1 MIDTAAISH
10 IKTILYI
17 RTISHIKTISLR
29 AQITVMAAMVF
40 MIVVSFVTT
49 CVDSAAMS
57 GYNTIIKQSCSLSD
71 ESVFA
76 AYSNDLLEQ
85 FDIFALKKSDI
96 INEKI
101 PQYIKENIKTYSKD
115 LSLTEASYT
124 GYKYMTDNG
133 GYGVEEQ
140 IIKYM
145 KSGGYADVVK
155 NYNAVNNR
163 IKESDAVRRVTEA
176 ICSTQAAAGESS
188 SVMSLLINTCS
199 DMDEKENEISSMVAE
214 CKKNMDELYYMYEA
228 ADVNILSK
236 YSRKIERISDEIH
249 NISQDIL
256 YQASSYEELR
266 TKSEQSI
273 RECHEKL
280 NFNRSDISDELYQE
294 LSEDID
300 RLYTEYG
307 DADVLSEGYIRDS
320 VDNDNSIIENIV
332 GNMQAVQDICMKIS
346 EPDVEKQEY
355 ITKIEKIYE
364 DIESEINGFS
374 IKTIVQEYEQY
385 TFRADDYNTSI
396 TSLNKIYQMLKEGAA
411 GLVIDGEISD
421 KSMDYSDLADTCVS
435 GSYGGDC
442 ISNIDI
448 RQALVSEYI
457 ISRYACYTDYIEKN
471 GQQTGYIEKKDRAA
485 GRLLDYEIEYILCG
499 RQSDK
504 DNLNEVIFKL
514 VLIREGLN
522 LSYLVTDVQ
531 KKNECFG
538 LALQLLGYTGNMVLI
553 KAAQY
558 FIMSI
563 WAYAESVMELRELY
577 AGESIATVKNADN
590 WITDINT
597 VISSGA
603 AGLKTSL
610 FSDKNK
616 TGKETGS
623 TAGYNSLDYMDYM
636 RILLLIKDRT
646 ARNAGIMSAME
657 MVMIALGHEDFRM
670 KEYIYEASGTAV
682 FIYVKNGQTY
692 SQKLEYSYI

>member
-1 MIDTAAISH
+1 
-10 IKTILYI
+10 
-17 RTISHIKTISLR
+17 
-29 AQITVMAAMVF
+29 
-40 MIVVSFVTT
+40 
-49 CVDSAAMS
+49 
-57 GYNTIIKQSCSLSD
+57 
-71 ESVFA
+71 
-76 AYSNDLLEQ
+76 
-85 FDIFALKKSDI
+85 
-96 INEKI
+96 
-101 PQYIKENIKTYSKD
+101 
-115 LSLTEASYT
+115 
-124 GYKYMTDNG
+124 MTDNG

-155 NYNAVNNR
+155 NYNVVNNR

-199 DMDEKENEISSMVAE
+199 DMDEKENEITSMVAE

-228 ADVNILSK
+228 DDVNILSQ

-300 RLYTEYG
+300 RLYTEYD

-396 TSLNKIYQMLKEGAA
+396 TSLNKIYQILKEGAA

-435 GSYGGDC
+435 GSYGGDG

-457 ISRYACYTDYIEKN
+457 ISRYAGYTDYIEKN
-471 GQQTGYIEKKDRAA
+471 GQQTGYIEKNDRSA

-504 DNLNEVIFKL
+504 DNLNEVLFKL

-616 TGKETGS
+616 AGKETGS
-623 TAGYNSLDYMDYM
+623 AAGYNSLDYMDYM

-657 MVMIALGHEDFRM
+657 LVMIALGHEDFRM

>member
-1 MIDTAAISH
+1 MINTAAISH
-10 IKTILYI
+10 IKTI
-17 RTISHIKTISLR
+17 SHIRTISLR

-228 ADVNILSK
+228 DDVNILSK

-307 DADVLSEGYIRDS
+307 DANVLSEGYIRDS

-396 TSLNKIYQMLKEGAA
+396 TSLNKIYQILKEGAA

-421 KSMDYSDLADTCVS
+421 KSIDYSDLADTCVS
-435 GSYGGDC
+435 GSYGGDG

-457 ISRYACYTDYIEKN
+457 ISRYAGYTDYIEKN
-471 GQQTGYIEKKDRAA
+471 GQQTGYIEKNDRSA

-504 DNLNEVIFKL
+504 DNLNEVLFKL

-616 TGKETGS
+616 AGEETGS

>member
-1 MIDTAAISH
+1 MINTAAISH
-10 IKTILYI
+10 IKTISYI
-17 RTISHIKTISLR
+17 RTISLK

-40 MIVVSFVTT
+40 MLVVSFVTT
-49 CVDSAAMS
+49 CVNSAAMS

-133 GYGVEEQ
+133 GYGVEKQ

-188 SVMSLLINTCS
+188 SVMSMLINTCS

-228 ADVNILSK
+228 DDVNILSQ

-280 NFNRSDISDELYQE
+280 NFHRSDISDELYQE

-396 TSLNKIYQMLKEGAA
+396 TSLNKIYQILKEGAA

-435 GSYGGDC
+435 GSYGGDG

-457 ISRYACYTDYIEKN
+457 ISRYAGYTDYIEKK
-471 GQQTGYIEKKDRAA
+471 GQQTGYIEKKDRAV

-504 DNLNEVIFKL
+504 DNLNEVLFKL

-553 KAAQY
+553 KAVQY

-603 AGLKTSL
+603 AGLKTGL
-610 FSDKNK
+610 FSDKK
-616 TGKETGS
+616 KAGKETGS

-646 ARNAGIMSAME
+646 ERNAGIMSAME
-657 MVMIALGHEDFRM
+657 LVMIALGHEDFRM

>member
-1 MIDTAAISH
+1 MINTAA
-10 IKTILYI
+10 
-17 RTISHIKTISLR
+17 ISHIKTISLR

-228 ADVNILSK
+228 DDVNILSK

-307 DADVLSEGYIRDS
+307 DADVLSEGYIMDS

-332 GNMQAVQDICMKIS
+332 GNMQAVQDIYMKMS

-355 ITKIEKIYE
+355 ITKIEKIYK

-396 TSLNKIYQMLKEGAA
+396 TSLNKIYQILKEGAA
-411 GLVIDGEISD
+411 GLVLDGEISD

-435 GSYGGDC
+435 GSCGGDG

-457 ISRYACYTDYIEKN
+457 ISRYAGYTDYIEKN
-471 GQQTGYIEKKDRAA
+471 GQQTGYIEKNDRAV

-504 DNLNEVIFKL
+504 DNLNEVLFKL

-616 TGKETGS
+616 AGKETGS
-623 TAGYNSLDYMDYM
+623 TVGYNSLDYMDYM

-657 MVMIALGHEDFRM
+657 LVMIALGHEDFRM

>member
-1 MIDTAAISH
+1 MINTAAISH
-10 IKTILYI
+10 LKTISYI
-17 RTISHIKTISLR
+17 RTISLR

-40 MIVVSFVTT
+40 MLVVSFVTT

-96 INEKI
+96 VNEKI

-228 ADVNILSK
+228 DDVNILSQ

-249 NISQDIL
+249 IISQDIL

-300 RLYTEYG
+300 RLYKEYD

-396 TSLNKIYQMLKEGAA
+396 TSLNKIYQILKEGAA

-421 KSMDYSDLADTCVS
+421 KTIDYSDLADTCVS
-435 GSYGGDC
+435 GSYGGDG

-457 ISRYACYTDYIEKN
+457 ISRYAGYTDYIEKN
-471 GQQTGYIEKKDRAA
+471 GQQTGYIEKNDRSA

-504 DNLNEVIFKL
+504 DNLNEVLFKL

-616 TGKETGS
+616 AGEETGS

-657 MVMIALGHEDFRM
+657 LVMIALGHEDFRM

-682 FIYVKNGQTY
+682 FVYVKNGQTY

>member
-1 MIDTAAISH
+1 MINTAVISH
-10 IKTILYI
+10 IKTISYI
-17 RTISHIKTISLR
+17 RTISLR

-40 MIVVSFVTT
+40 MLVVSFVTT

-214 CKKNMDELYYMYEA
+214 CKKNMDELHYMYEA
-228 ADVNILSK
+228 DDVNILSK

-300 RLYTEYG
+300 RLYTEYD

-396 TSLNKIYQMLKEGAA
+396 TSLNKIYQILKEGAA

-435 GSYGGDC
+435 GSYGGDG

-457 ISRYACYTDYIEKN
+457 ISRYAGYTDYIEKN
-471 GQQTGYIEKKDRAA
+471 GQQTGYIEKEDHAA

-504 DNLNEVIFKL
+504 DNLNEVLFKL
-514 VLIREGLN
+514 VMIREGLN

-603 AGLKTSL
+603 AGLKTGL
-610 FSDKNK
+610 FSDKK
-616 TGKETGS
+616 KAGEKTGS

-646 ARNAGIMSAME
+646 ERNAGIMSAME
-657 MVMIALGHEDFRM
+657 LVMIALGHEDFRM

>member
-1 MIDTAAISH
+1 MINTAA
-10 IKTILYI
+10 
-17 RTISHIKTISLR
+17 ISHIKTISLR

-40 MIVVSFVTT
+40 MLVVSFVTT

-96 INEKI
+96 VNEKI

-124 GYKYMTDNG
+124 AYKYMTDNG

-163 IKESDAVRRVTEA
+163 IKESDAVRRVTET

-199 DMDEKENEISSMVAE
+199 DMDEKENEISRKVAE
-214 CKKNMDELYYMYEA
+214 CKKNMDELYYTYEA
-228 ADVNILSK
+228 ADVNILSQ
-236 YSRKIERISDEIH
+236 YIRKIKRISNEIH

-256 YQASSYEELR
+256 YHASSYEELR

-307 DADVLSEGYIRDS
+307 DADVLSEEYIRDS

-332 GNMQAVQDICMKIS
+332 GNMQAVRDICMKIS

-396 TSLNKIYQMLKEGAA
+396 TSLNKIYQILKEGAA

-421 KSMDYSDLADTCVS
+421 KSIAYSDLADTCVS
-435 GSYGGDC
+435 GSYGGDG

-457 ISRYACYTDYIEKN
+457 ISRYAGYTDYIEKN
-471 GQQTGYIEKKDRAA
+471 DRAA

-504 DNLNEVIFKL
+504 DNLNEVLFKL

-597 VISSGA
+597 VISGGA

-616 TGKETGS
+616 AGKETGS

-657 MVMIALGHEDFRM
+657 LVMIALGHEDFRM

-682 FIYVKNGQTY
+682 FVYVKNGQTY

>member
-1 MIDTAAISH
+1 MINTAAISH
-10 IKTILYI
+10 IKTISYI
-17 RTISHIKTISLR
+17 RTISLR

-188 SVMSLLINTCS
+188 SVMSLLISTCS

-214 CKKNMDELYYMYEA
+214 CKKNMDELHYMYEA
-228 ADVNILSK
+228 DDVNILSQ

-435 GSYGGDC
+435 GSYGGDG

-616 TGKETGS
+616 AGKETGN

>member
-1 MIDTAAISH
+1 MINTAVISH
-10 IKTILYI
+10 IKTISYI
-17 RTISHIKTISLR
+17 RTISLR

-40 MIVVSFVTT
+40 MLVVSFVTT

-155 NYNAVNNR
+155 NYNVVNNR

-228 ADVNILSK
+228 DDVNILSQ

-256 YQASSYEELR
+256 YHASSYEELR

-280 NFNRSDISDELYQE
+280 NFNRGDISDELYQE

-307 DADVLSEGYIRDS
+307 DANVLSEEYIRDS

-346 EPDVEKQEY
+346 EHDVEKQEY

-396 TSLNKIYQMLKEGAA
+396 TSLNKIYQILKEGAA

-421 KSMDYSDLADTCVS
+421 KAIAYSDLADTCVS
-435 GSYGGDC
+435 GSYGGDG

-457 ISRYACYTDYIEKN
+457 ISRYAGYTDYIEKN
-471 GQQTGYIEKKDRAA
+471 GQQTGYIEKEDHAA

-504 DNLNEVIFKL
+504 DNLNEVLFKL
-514 VLIREGLN
+514 ILIREGLN

-616 TGKETGS
+616 AGKETGS

-636 RILLLIKDRT
+636 RILLLVKDRT

-657 MVMIALGHEDFRM
+657 LVMIALGHEDFRM

-682 FIYVKNGQTY
+682 FVYVKNGQTY

>member
-1 MIDTAAISH
+1 MINTAAISH
-10 IKTILYI
+10 IKTISYI
-17 RTISHIKTISLR
+17 RTISLR

-49 CVDSAAMS
+49 CVNSAAMS

-176 ICSTQAAAGESS
+176 ICSTQAAASESS

-228 ADVNILSK
+228 DDVNILSQ

-256 YQASSYEELR
+256 YHASSYEELR

-280 NFNRSDISDELYQE
+280 NFNRGDISDELYQE

-307 DADVLSEGYIRDS
+307 DANVLSEEYIRDS

-396 TSLNKIYQMLKEGAA
+396 TSLNKIYQILKEGAA

-435 GSYGGDC
+435 GSYGGDG

-457 ISRYACYTDYIEKN
+457 ISRYAGYTDYIEKN
-471 GQQTGYIEKKDRAA
+471 GQQTGYIEKKDRAV

-504 DNLNEVIFKL
+504 DNLNEVLFKL

-563 WAYAESVMELRELY
+563 WAYAESVMELRKLY

-603 AGLKTSL
+603 AGLKTGL
-610 FSDKNK
+610 FSDKK
-616 TGKETGS
+616 KAGEKTGS

-646 ARNAGIMSAME
+646 ERNAGIMSAME
-657 MVMIALGHEDFRM
+657 LVMIALGHEDFRM

>member
-1 MIDTAAISH
+1 MINTAAISH
-10 IKTILYI
+10 IKTISYI
-17 RTISHIKTISLR
+17 RTISLR

-155 NYNAVNNR
+155 NYNVVNNR

-214 CKKNMDELYYMYEA
+214 CKKNMDELHYMYEA
-228 ADVNILSK
+228 DDVNILSQ

-300 RLYTEYG
+300 RLYTEYD
-307 DADVLSEGYIRDS
+307 DADVLSEEYIRDS

-396 TSLNKIYQMLKEGAA
+396 TSLNKIYQILKEGAA

-435 GSYGGDC
+435 GSYGGDG

-457 ISRYACYTDYIEKN
+457 ISRYAGYTDYIEKN
-471 GQQTGYIEKKDRAA
+471 GQQTGYIKKNDRAA

-504 DNLNEVIFKL
+504 DNLNEVLFKL
-514 VLIREGLN
+514 VMIREGLN

-603 AGLKTSL
+603 AGLKTGL
-610 FSDKNK
+610 FSDKK
-616 TGKETGS
+616 KAGKETGS

-646 ARNAGIMSAME
+646 ERNAGIMSAME
-657 MVMIALGHEDFRM
+657 LVMIALGHEDFRM

>member
-1 MIDTAAISH
+1 M
-10 IKTILYI
+10 K
-17 RTISHIKTISLR
+17 RK
-29 AQITVMAAMVF
+29 M
-40 MIVVSFVTT
+40 
-49 CVDSAAMS
+49 
-57 GYNTIIKQSCSLSD
+57 
-71 ESVFA
+71 
-76 AYSNDLLEQ
+76 
-85 FDIFALKKSDI
+85 
-96 INEKI
+96 
-101 PQYIKENIKTYSKD
+101 
-115 LSLTEASYT
+115 
-124 GYKYMTDNG
+124 KYP
-133 GYGVEEQ
+133 
-140 IIKYM
+140 
-145 KSGGYADVVK
+145 
-155 NYNAVNNR
+155 
-163 IKESDAVRRVTEA
+163 VRWLNV
-176 ICSTQAAAGESS
+176 
-188 SVMSLLINTCS
+188 
-199 DMDEKENEISSMVAE
+199 
-214 CKKNMDELYYMYEA
+214 KKNMDELYYMYEA
-228 ADVNILSK
+228 DDVNILSQ
-236 YSRKIERISDEIH
+236 YIRKIKRISNEIH
-249 NISQDIL
+249 DISQDIL

-346 EPDVEKQEY
+346 ESDVEKQEY

-396 TSLNKIYQMLKEGAA
+396 TSLNKIYQILKEGAA

-435 GSYGGDC
+435 GSYGGDG

-457 ISRYACYTDYIEKN
+457 ISRYAGYTDYIEKN
-471 GQQTGYIEKKDRAA
+471 GQQTGYIEKKDRDV

-504 DNLNEVIFKL
+504 DNLNEVLFKL

-597 VISSGA
+597 VISGGA

-616 TGKETGS
+616 AGKETGS
-623 TAGYNSLDYMDYM
+623 TAGFNSLDYMDYM

-657 MVMIALGHEDFRM
+657 LVMIALGHEDFRT

>member
-1 MIDTAAISH
+1 MINTAVISH
-10 IKTILYI
+10 IKTISYI
-17 RTISHIKTISLR
+17 RTISLR

-40 MIVVSFVTT
+40 MLVVSFVTT

-96 INEKI
+96 VNEKI

-155 NYNAVNNR
+155 NYNVVNNR

-188 SVMSLLINTCS
+188 SVMSLLINTCF

-214 CKKNMDELYYMYEA
+214 CKKNMDELHYMYEA
-228 ADVNILSK
+228 DDVNILSQ

-364 DIESEINGFS
+364 DIESEINGFR

-396 TSLNKIYQMLKEGAA
+396 TSLNKIYQILKEGAA

-435 GSYGGDC
+435 GSYGGDG

-457 ISRYACYTDYIEKN
+457 ISRYAGYTDYIEKN
-471 GQQTGYIEKKDRAA
+471 GQQTGYIEKNDRAA

-504 DNLNEVIFKL
+504 DNLNEVLFKL

-603 AGLKTSL
+603 AGLKTGL
-610 FSDKNK
+610 FSDKK
-616 TGKETGS
+616 KAGKETGS

-646 ARNAGIMSAME
+646 ERNAGIMSAME
-657 MVMIALGHEDFRM
+657 LVMIALGHEDFRM

>member
-1 MIDTAAISH
+1 MINTAAISH
-10 IKTILYI
+10 IKTI
-17 RTISHIKTISLR
+17 SHIRTISLR

-155 NYNAVNNR
+155 NYNAVNNH

-228 ADVNILSK
+228 DDVNILSK

-280 NFNRSDISDELYQE
+280 DFNRSDISDELYQE

-307 DADVLSEGYIRDS
+307 DANVLSEGYIRDS

-346 EPDVEKQEY
+346 EHDVEKQEY

-396 TSLNKIYQMLKEGAA
+396 TSLNKIYRILKEGAA

-421 KSMDYSDLADTCVS
+421 KTIDYSDLADTCVS
-435 GSYGGDC
+435 GSYGGDG

-457 ISRYACYTDYIEKN
+457 ISRYAGYTDYIEKN
-471 GQQTGYIEKKDRAA
+471 DRAV

-504 DNLNEVIFKL
+504 DNLNEVLFKL

-538 LALQLLGYTGNMVLI
+538 LALQLLGYTGNMALI

-616 TGKETGS
+616 AGKETGS

-657 MVMIALGHEDFRM
+657 LVMIALGHEDFRM

-682 FIYVKNGQTY
+682 FVYVKNGQTY
-692 SQKLEYSYI
+692 SQKLGYSYI

>member
-1 MIDTAAISH
+1 MINTAAISH
-10 IKTILYI
+10 IKTISYI
-17 RTISHIKTISLR
+17 RTISLR

-40 MIVVSFVTT
+40 MLVVSFVTT

-155 NYNAVNNR
+155 NYNVVNNR

-199 DMDEKENEISSMVAE
+199 DMDEKENEITSMVAE

-228 ADVNILSK
+228 DDVNILSQ

-280 NFNRSDISDELYQE
+280 KFNRSDISDELYQE

-307 DADVLSEGYIRDS
+307 DADVLSEEYIRDS

-396 TSLNKIYQMLKEGAA
+396 TSLNKVYQILKEGAA

-421 KSMDYSDLADTCVS
+421 KSMDYSDLADTCIS
-435 GSYGGDC
+435 GSYGGDG

-457 ISRYACYTDYIEKN
+457 ISRYAGYTDYIEKN
-471 GQQTGYIEKKDRAA
+471 GQQTGYIEKKDRAV

-504 DNLNEVIFKL
+504 DNLNEVLFKL

-597 VISSGA
+597 VISRGD
-603 AGLKTSL
+603 AGLKTGL
-610 FSDKNK
+610 FSDKK
-616 TGKETGS
+616 KAGEKTGS

-646 ARNAGIMSAME
+646 ERNAGIMSAME
-657 MVMIALGHEDFRM
+657 LVMIALGHEDFRM

>member
-1 MIDTAAISH
+1 MINTAVISH
-10 IKTILYI
+10 IKTISYI
-17 RTISHIKTISLR
+17 RTISLR

-40 MIVVSFVTT
+40 MLVVSFVTT

-214 CKKNMDELYYMYEA
+214 CKKNMDELHYMYEA
-228 ADVNILSK
+228 DDVNILSQ

-396 TSLNKIYQMLKEGAA
+396 TSLNKIYQILKEGAA

-435 GSYGGDC
+435 GSYGGDG

-457 ISRYACYTDYIEKN
+457 ISRYAGYTDYIEKN
-471 GQQTGYIEKKDRAA
+471 GQQTGYIEKNDRSA

-504 DNLNEVIFKL
+504 DNLNEVLFKL

-603 AGLKTSL
+603 AGLKTGL

-616 TGKETGS
+616 AGEETGS

-657 MVMIALGHEDFRM
+657 LVMIALGHEDFRM

-682 FIYVKNGQTY
+682 FVYVKNGQTY

>member
-1 MIDTAAISH
+1 MINTAAISH
-10 IKTILYI
+10 IKTISYI
-17 RTISHIKTISLR
+17 RTISLR

-40 MIVVSFVTT
+40 MLVVSFVTT

-96 INEKI
+96 VNEKI
-101 PQYIKENIKTYSKD
+101 SQYIKENIKTYSKD

-155 NYNAVNNR
+155 NYNSVNNR

-188 SVMSLLINTCS
+188 SVRSLLINTCS

-228 ADVNILSK
+228 DDVNILSK
-236 YSRKIERISDEIH
+236 YSRKIERISGEIH

-280 NFNRSDISDELYQE
+280 NFNRSDISDELYHE

-307 DADVLSEGYIRDS
+307 DADVLSEEYIRDS

-396 TSLNKIYQMLKEGAA
+396 TSLNKIYQILKEGAA

-435 GSYGGDC
+435 GSYGGDG

-457 ISRYACYTDYIEKN
+457 ISRYAGYTDYIEKN
-471 GQQTGYIEKKDRAA
+471 GQQTGYIEKKDRAV

-504 DNLNEVIFKL
+504 DNLNEVLFKL

-597 VISSGA
+597 VISGGA

-610 FSDKNK
+610 FSYKNK
-616 TGKETGS
+616 AGKETGS
-623 TAGYNSLDYMDYM
+623 TADYNSLDYMDYM

-657 MVMIALGHEDFRM
+657 LVMIALGHENFRM

>member
-1 MIDTAAISH
+1 MINTVAISH
-10 IKTILYI
+10 IKTISYI
-17 RTISHIKTISLR
+17 RTISLR

-188 SVMSLLINTCS
+188 SVMSLLISTCS

-214 CKKNMDELYYMYEA
+214 CKKNMDELHYMYEA
-228 ADVNILSK
+228 DDVNILSK

-307 DADVLSEGYIRDS
+307 DADVLSEEYIRDS

-396 TSLNKIYQMLKEGAA
+396 TSLNKIYQILKEGAA

-421 KSMDYSDLADTCVS
+421 KSMDYSDLADTYVS
-435 GSYGGDC
+435 GSYGGDG

-457 ISRYACYTDYIEKN
+457 ISRYAGYTDYIEKN
-471 GQQTGYIEKKDRAA
+471 GQQTGYIEKNDRAA

-504 DNLNEVIFKL
+504 DNLNEVLFKL
-514 VLIREGLN
+514 ILIREGLN

-577 AGESIATVKNADN
+577 AGESIAAVKNADN

-597 VISSGA
+597 VISGGA

-616 TGKETGS
+616 AWKETGS

-657 MVMIALGHEDFRM
+657 LVMIALGHEDFRM

-682 FIYVKNGQTY
+682 FIYLKNGQTY

>member
-1 MIDTAAISH
+1 MINTAAISH
-10 IKTILYI
+10 IKTISYI
-17 RTISHIKTISLR
+17 RTISLR

-40 MIVVSFVTT
+40 MLVVSFVTT
-49 CVDSAAMS
+49 CVNSAAMS

-133 GYGVEEQ
+133 GYGVEEK

-176 ICSTQAAAGESS
+176 ICSTQAAASESS

-228 ADVNILSK
+228 DDVNILSQ

-256 YQASSYEELR
+256 YHASSYEELR

-280 NFNRSDISDELYQE
+280 NFNRGDISDELYQE

-307 DADVLSEGYIRDS
+307 DANVLSEEYIRDS

-396 TSLNKIYQMLKEGAA
+396 TSLNKIYQILKEGAA

-435 GSYGGDC
+435 GSYGGDG

-457 ISRYACYTDYIEKN
+457 ISRYAGYTDYIEKN
-471 GQQTGYIEKKDRAA
+471 GQQTGYIEKKDRAV

-504 DNLNEVIFKL
+504 DNLNEVLFKL

-563 WAYAESVMELRELY
+563 WAYAESVMELRKLY

-603 AGLKTSL
+603 AGLKTGL
-610 FSDKNK
+610 FSDKK
-616 TGKETGS
+616 KAGEKTGS

-636 RILLLIKDRT
+636 CILLLIKDRT
-646 ARNAGIMSAME
+646 ERNAGIMSAME
-657 MVMIALGHEDFRM
+657 LVMIALGHEDFRM

>member
-1 MIDTAAISH
+1 MINTAAISH
-10 IKTILYI
+10 IKTISYI
-17 RTISHIKTISLR
+17 RTISLR

-188 SVMSLLINTCS
+188 SVMSLLISTCS

-214 CKKNMDELYYMYEA
+214 CKKNMDELHYMYEA
-228 ADVNILSK
+228 DDVNILSK
-236 YSRKIERISDEIH
+236 CSRKIERISDEIH

-385 TFRADDYNTSI
+385 TFRAYDYNTSI
-396 TSLNKIYQMLKEGAA
+396 TSLNKIYQILKEGAA

-435 GSYGGDC
+435 GSYGGDG

-457 ISRYACYTDYIEKN
+457 ISRYAGYTDYIEKN
-471 GQQTGYIEKKDRAA
+471 GQQTGYIEKKDRAV

-504 DNLNEVIFKL
+504 DNLNEVLFKL

-616 TGKETGS
+616 AGKETGS
-623 TAGYNSLDYMDYM
+623 TASYNSLDYMDFM

-657 MVMIALGHEDFRM
+657 LVMIALGHEDFRM

>member
-1 MIDTAAISH
+1 MINTAV
-10 IKTILYI
+10 
-17 RTISHIKTISLR
+17 ISHIKTISLR

-40 MIVVSFVTT
+40 MLVVSFVTT

-199 DMDEKENEISSMVAE
+199 DMDEKENEISRKVAE
-214 CKKNMDELYYMYEA
+214 CKKNMDELYYMSEA
-228 ADVNILSK
+228 DDVNILSQ
-236 YSRKIERISDEIH
+236 YIRKIKRISNEIH

-300 RLYTEYG
+300 RLYTEY
-307 DADVLSEGYIRDS
+307 DADVLSEEYIRDS
-320 VDNDNSIIENIV
+320 VDNDNSIIENLV

-396 TSLNKIYQMLKEGAA
+396 TSLNKIYQILKEGAA

-421 KSMDYSDLADTCVS
+421 KTIDYSDLTDTCVS
-435 GSYGGDC
+435 GSYGGDG

-457 ISRYACYTDYIEKN
+457 ISRYAGYTDYIEKN
-471 GQQTGYIEKKDRAA
+471 GQQTGYIEKNDRAV

-504 DNLNEVIFKL
+504 DNLNEVLFKL
-514 VLIREGLN
+514 ILIREGLN

-616 TGKETGS
+616 AGKETGS

-657 MVMIALGHEDFRM
+657 LVMIALGHEDFRM

>member
-1 MIDTAAISH
+1 
-10 IKTILYI
+10 
-17 RTISHIKTISLR
+17 
-29 AQITVMAAMVF
+29 
-40 MIVVSFVTT
+40 
-49 CVDSAAMS
+49 
-57 GYNTIIKQSCSLSD
+57 
-71 ESVFA
+71 
-76 AYSNDLLEQ
+76 
-85 FDIFALKKSDI
+85 
-96 INEKI
+96 
-101 PQYIKENIKTYSKD
+101 
-115 LSLTEASYT
+115 
-124 GYKYMTDNG
+124 
-133 GYGVEEQ
+133 
-140 IIKYM
+140 M

-176 ICSTQAAAGESS
+176 ICSTQAAASESS

-214 CKKNMDELYYMYEA
+214 CKKNMDELYYIYEA
-228 ADVNILSK
+228 DDVNILSQ

-256 YQASSYEELR
+256 YHASSYEELR

-280 NFNRSDISDELYQE
+280 NFNRGDISDELYQE

-307 DADVLSEGYIRDS
+307 DANVLSEEYIRDS

-396 TSLNKIYQMLKEGAA
+396 TSLNKIYQILKEGAA

-435 GSYGGDC
+435 GSYGGDG

-457 ISRYACYTDYIEKN
+457 ISRYAGYTDYIEKN
-471 GQQTGYIEKKDRAA
+471 GQQTGYIEKKDRAV

-504 DNLNEVIFKL
+504 DNLNEVLFKL

-563 WAYAESVMELRELY
+563 WAYAESVMELRKLY

-603 AGLKTSL
+603 AGLKTGL
-610 FSDKNK
+610 FSDKK
-616 TGKETGS
+616 KAGEKTGS

-646 ARNAGIMSAME
+646 ERNAGIMSAME
-657 MVMIALGHEDFRM
+657 LVMIALGHEDFRM